1 VVRCGVLCGAVLCW
15 CCAVVCCGV
24 LVLCCGVLWCAGAVL
39 WCVRP
44 GSLAQVRNHIKSSL
58 RDVGKG
64 WFNLKESN
72 RELYDFSKLRRF
84 LTMVNFLMQVCV
96 TRQPGVTLVSLVS
109 RGVAQVQPLRERGT
123 GCVSV
128 SSPCGL
134 CACGCR

>member
-1 VVRCGVLCGAVLCW
+1 
-15 CCAVVCCGV
+15 
-24 LVLCCGVLWCAGAVL
+24 VLWCAVL
-39 WCVRP
+39 WRFRP
-44 GSLAQVRNHIKSSL
+44 GFPAQVRNHVKSSL

-109 RGVAQVQPLRERGT
+109 L
-123 GCVSV
+123 
-128 SSPCGL
+128 
-134 CACGCR
+134 